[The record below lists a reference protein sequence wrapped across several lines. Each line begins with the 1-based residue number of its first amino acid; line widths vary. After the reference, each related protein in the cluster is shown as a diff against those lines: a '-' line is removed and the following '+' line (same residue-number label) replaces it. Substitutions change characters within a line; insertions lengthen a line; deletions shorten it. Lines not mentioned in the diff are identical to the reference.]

1 MAGELWLYIQAPSSD
16 AGELWLYI
24 QAPSSDGGGVE
35 CLEVVAANQ
44 KSYTESGALYY
55 RLTL

>member
-1 MAGELWLYIQAPSSD
+1 M

-55 RLTL
+55 ML